1 MRRSA
6 AAGVVALA
14 LATGL
19 AGQSRFQ
26 VVEKTIDDIHAS
38 MKSGNVTAR
47 QLIQA
52 YLDRVD
58 TFDKKGPAI
67 NCIITLNSQ
76 ALDEADKLDAAYKRS
91 GFAGMPPTSDAR
103 TTCRQ
108 PVDTS

>member
-38 MKSGNVTAR
+38 MKSGNLTAR
-47 QLIQA
+47 ELIQA
-52 YLDRVD
+52 YLDRID
-58 TFDKKGPAI
+58 AFDKKGPAI
-67 NCIITLNSQ
+67 NCIRAQVSLHPC
-76 ALDEADKLDAAYKRS
+76 RH
-91 GFAGMPPTSDAR
+91 GFPRRRRYCAGPTPNLS
-103 TTCRQ
+103 
-108 PVDTS
+108 

>member
-6 AAGVVALA
+6 AVGMVAIA

-38 MKSGNVTAR
+38 MKSGNLTAR

-52 YLDRVD
+52 YLDRID
-58 TFDKKGPAI
+58 AFDKKKPTI
-67 NCIITLNSQ
+67 N
-76 ALDEADKLDAAYKRS
+76 
-91 GFAGMPPTSDAR
+91 
-103 TTCRQ
+103 
-108 PVDTS
+108 